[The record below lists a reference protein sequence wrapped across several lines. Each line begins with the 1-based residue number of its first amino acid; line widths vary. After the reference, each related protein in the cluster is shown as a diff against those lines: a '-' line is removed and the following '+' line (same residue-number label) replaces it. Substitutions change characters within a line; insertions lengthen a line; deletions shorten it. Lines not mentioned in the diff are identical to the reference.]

1 MTYKKKIF
9 KFSDL
14 FSIDEKN
21 THSLV
26 RKNKYFPISNLI
38 KLKNP
43 ILNKFGVY
51 FIFDKRIIQKKNN
64 QFLKSLIY
72 IGSAGGSVK
81 KKVLSK
87 PNTGETFFKRIHK
100 HWLVTIGADKY
111 LKPKPFSS
119 ISGSKKWRDYRNQI
133 NRDIIYKKKFDL
145 EKNHLNL
152 VVGIIEMKNLSNA
165 DKKKIHYF
173 EQFVIHKFKEKYGH
187 IPICNTEYKFDNNLS
202 KIYRKYNF
210 NDRDI

>member
-81 KKVLSK
+81 KKFCQNLILV
-87 PNTGETFFKRIHK
+87 K
-100 HWLVTIGADKY
+100 HFLREYINIG
-111 LKPKPFSS
+111 
-119 ISGSKKWRDYRNQI
+119 
-133 NRDIIYKKKFDL
+133 
-145 EKNHLNL
+145 
-152 VVGIIEMKNLSNA
+152 
-165 DKKKIHYF
+165 
-173 EQFVIHKFKEKYGH
+173 
-187 IPICNTEYKFDNNLS
+187 
-202 KIYRKYNF
+202 
-210 NDRDI
+210 